1 MTFFFVCLCLLGCI
15 QYFKRISFSVGTIVG
30 VNEST
35 AFSWPTCDRCGNG
48 KLELYPRDR

>member
-1 MTFFFVCLCLLGCI
+1 MKPGVTVFASLLYLEG
-15 QYFKRISFSVGTIVG
+15 ISSSAGTVVG

-48 KLELYPRDR
+48 KLELCPQIR